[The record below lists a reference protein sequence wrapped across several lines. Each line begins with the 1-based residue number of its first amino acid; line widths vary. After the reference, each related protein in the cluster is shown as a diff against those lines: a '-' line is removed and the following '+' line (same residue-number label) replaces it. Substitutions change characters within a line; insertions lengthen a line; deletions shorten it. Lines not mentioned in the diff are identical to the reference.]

1 MLKSVLIISPYFPPF
16 NAADMQRV
24 RMSVPFFEQEGWIAE
39 VVKVK
44 DEFCDLEKDHL
55 LMKSIPQDIKIHEVA
70 AFSKKYTAKIGLGS
84 LAFRSLWFYK
94 KYVDKLLKQAHFD
107 LIYFST
113 TQFPVCILGAHWK
126 KKFGIPYVIDLQ
138 DPWHST
144 YYQDKPKKERPKKYW
159 FSYRLNKHLEPLAMN
174 QVDGLISVSQAYLN
188 TMHERY
194 PRTKLIPQ
202 KVITFGAFEK
212 DFEIAAIHAPQI
224 KVAFSSEKGFKNIVY
239 VGRGGFDMQ
248 DAARLLFTAFKELLF
263 NNPEAYASFRFH
275 FIGTSYAPKGE
286 GDPSFMPIAKE
297 MNLEEY
303 VLEQTNR
310 IGFYESIRTLQEADA
325 LVVMGSNDPQYTASK
340 IYPYIL
346 AQKPLLGIFNSQSS
360 AYTIINNCNAG
371 IVTALEREEK
381 SKISLF
387 LTGVLNNSLIFDPK
401 WDQFKLYSAKSMTQ
415 NQCKIFDQMI

>member
-1 MLKSVLIISPYFPPF
+1 MKKVLIISPYFPPC

-24 RMSVPFFEQEGWIAE
+24 RMSLPFYQDYGWKAE
-39 VVKVK
+39 VVIVNSTCT
-44 DEFCDLEKDHL
+44 DIGQDAL
-55 LMKSIPQDIKIHEVA
+55 LLQSIPASIKIHKIKA
-70 AFSKKYTAKIGLGS
+70 LSKKYTAKIGLGS
-84 LAFRSLWFYK
+84 LALRSLWFYK
-94 KYVDKLLKQAHFD
+94 KYVDQLLKQEHFD

-126 KKFGIPYVIDLQ
+126 NKFGIPYVIDLQ

-144 YYQDKPKKERPKKYW
+144 YYEDKPINERPKKYW
-159 FSYRLNKHLEPLAMN
+159 FSYRLNKYLEPLAMKK
-174 QVDGLISVSQAYLN
+174 VDGLISVSQAYLN

-212 DFEIAAIHAPQI
+212 DFEIAAVHSLQI
-224 KVAFSSEKGFKNIVY
+224 KAAINPAQGFKNIAY

-248 DAARLLFTAFKELLF
+248 DATRLLFKVFKELLIS
-263 NNPEAYASFRFH
+263 NKKAYACFRFH
-275 FIGTSYAPKGE
+275 FIGTSYATKGQ
-286 GDPSFMPIAKE
+286 GVPSFMPIAKE

-303 VLEQTNR
+303 VLEQTDR
-310 IGFYESIRTLQEADA
+310 IGFYESIRTLQAADA

-360 AYTIINNCNAG
+360 AYTIINNCSAG

-387 LTGVLNNSLIFDPK
+387 LKGILNNSLIFNPK
-401 WDQFKLYSAKSMTQ
+401 WDHFKLYGAKSMTHS
-415 NQCKIFDQMI
+415 QCEIFDQMI